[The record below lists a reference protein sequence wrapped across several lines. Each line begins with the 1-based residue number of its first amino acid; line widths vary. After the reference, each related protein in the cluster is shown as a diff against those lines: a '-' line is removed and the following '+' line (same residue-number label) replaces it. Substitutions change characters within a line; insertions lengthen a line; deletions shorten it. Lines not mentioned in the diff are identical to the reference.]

1 MDILSPE
8 QINQGLAGLPGW
20 EIREGK
26 VWRQVT
32 FPDFATAFA
41 FMTKVA
47 AVAEELQHHP
57 DWRNVYNRVEL
68 SLSTHEV
75 NGITEKDVQLAGRI
89 SALI

>member
-1 MDILSPE
+1 MDILSSE
-8 QINQGLAGLPGW
+8 EINRGLAGLPGW
-20 EIREGK
+20 EVREGK
-26 VWRQVT
+26 LWRELV
-32 FPDFATAFA
+32 FPDFTAAFA

-57 DWRNVYNRVEL
+57 DWRNVYNRVEV

-75 NGITEKDVQLAGRI
+75 NGITEKDVRLAGRI